1 MVKFMNVDMN
11 ILHGIQNFLQF
22 INDNWTSI
30 VIIIGLIIAIAKKAK
45 NFFSKSDEEKIAI
58 AKKQIQET
66 MLKLITEAEVD
77 YIEWIEAGSIKRSQ
91 VIERIFNMYPI
102 LSKVTNQEDLIEWI
116 DDVIDESLEIMRE
129 IFAKN
134 TEKEDED
141 EDNSAEAIDDE
152 QLLK

>member
-1 MVKFMNVDMN
+1 MNIDIN

-22 INDNWTSI
+22 VNDNWTSI
-30 VIIIGLIIAIAKKAK
+30 IVIIGLAIAIAKKAK
-45 NFFSKSDEEKIAI
+45 LFFSKSDEEKISI

-77 YIEWIEAGSIKRSQ
+77 YREWIEAGSIKRSQ

-134 TEKEDED
+134 NEQQDVN
-141 EDNSAEAIDDE
+141 EDNSVENIDNE
-152 QLLK
+152 